1 MPTNHVT
8 DQASRAYS
16 AAVDDVAK
24 EGAPSQRR
32 RRLIKGAFS
41 APIVLTLCNGAEVA
55 ASSHIVTVAN
65 LGVCDD
71 SANTNV
77 TSIVGDPA
85 ACVIPDEGSCTSY
98 VGGEKCDVG
107 DDYTYTVVS
116 APPQGF
122 KCNNDFFTTC
132 PQNGGVL
139 ITSSSATSLVL

>member
-1 MPTNHVT
+1 VT

-16 AAVDDVAK
+16 AAVDDVAR
-24 EGAPSQRR
+24 EGGPSQRR

-41 APIVLTLCNGAEVA
+41 APIVLTLCNGAAVA

-71 SANTNV
+71 NNGNNGNTNV

-85 ACVIPDEGSCTSY
+85 ACVIPDGGSCTSY

-107 DDYTYTVVS
+107 DDYTYSVVS
-116 APPQGF
+116 APREGF

-132 PQNGGVL
+132 PGDGGVI